1 MSAFGLLLF
10 AATAQIPAAADAP
23 RLFMAEPANGAVV
36 APGEME
42 LRWTFDRPMRRDGW
56 SVTGR
61 PESMPKFVGEPSFSE
76 DGRTFV
82 QRMRLEPGRTYD
94 LGVNS
99 ARDRDFR
106 AADGTPAVVARV
118 RFSTSR

>member
-1 MSAFGLLLF
+1 MLAPLLLAI
-10 AATAQIPAAADAP
+10 AAPAVPAAAGAP
-23 RLFMAEPANGAVV
+23 SLFMAEPANGAVV
-36 APGEME
+36 APGEAE

-56 SVTGR
+56 SVTGK
-61 PESMPKFVGEPSFSE
+61 PESMPIFVGKPSFSA

-82 QRMRLEPGRTYD
+82 QRIRLEPGRTYD

-99 ARDRDFR
+99 ATHRNFR
-106 AADGTPAVVARV
+106 GADGTPAVVTRI